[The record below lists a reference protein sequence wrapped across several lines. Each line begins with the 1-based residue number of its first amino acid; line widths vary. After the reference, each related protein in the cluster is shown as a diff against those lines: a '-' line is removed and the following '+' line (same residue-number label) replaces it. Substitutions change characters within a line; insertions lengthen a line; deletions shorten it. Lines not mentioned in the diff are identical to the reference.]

1 MARVS
6 VVRSPLA
13 TIRVLT
19 RGGGKP
25 GWFGGCRAK
34 GSPTCPVGYG
44 APPSAAVDVATT
56 T

>member
-6 VVRSPLA
+6 VAHSPLA
-13 TIRVLT
+13 PAGTG
-19 RGGGKP
+19 GGGKP

-34 GSPTCPVGYG
+34 GNRPAGRYG
-44 APPSAAVDVATT
+44 IPPPPARDVATT